1 MGILEQLKKAKDLAA
16 EAAESVQNTAQDAV
30 DVVRKKIGEGDS
42 MFLVETFKNPE
53 ELSLRLNA
61 LLSVMSEVN
70 VRGLTTQNDDLV
82 VIIRVVK
89 KVDQL

>member
-1 MGILEQLKKAKDLAA
+1 MSILDQLRKAKDMAA

-30 DVVRKKIGEGDS
+30 DVVKKKIGEGDS

-61 LLSVMSEVN
+61 LLGVMSEVN
-70 VRGLTTQNDDLV
+70 VRGMTTTQDNDLV

-89 KVDQL
+89 NVD

>member
-30 DVVRKKIGEGDS
+30 DVVKKKIGEGDS
-42 MFLVETFKNPE
+42 MFLVETFKNSE
-53 ELSLRLNA
+53 ELSIRLNA

-70 VRGLTTQNDDLV
+70 VRGMTTTQDNDLV

-89 KVDQL
+89 NVD

>member
-1 MGILEQLKKAKDLAA
+1 MDILKQLKKAKDLAA

-30 DVVRKKIGEGDS
+30 DVVKKKIGEGDS

-53 ELSLRLNA
+53 EISLRLNA

-70 VRGLTTQNDDLV
+70 VRGLTTTQDNDLV

-89 KVDQL
+89 KVD